1 MNADTGA
8 CRRRLPADQVDLVVE
23 VFRMLADA
31 TRVQAL
37 RALVGGE
44 MSVNDLATHV
54 GKPAPSVSQHLAKL
68 RMARLVRTRREG
80 TTIFYSLENDRATGD
95 RRGVQRRTRRSRHS
109 RTPSRQ
115 RRLAEA
121 TRTQRHRRDTSTNG
135 GTRRMTHEHDTT
147 GRDHDHGHDGRGGR
161 FGAALREVFAPHSH
175 DASDSIDGA
184 LESSAAGIRAV
195 KISLLALGAT
205 SIAQLVIVVISGS
218 VALLAD
224 TIHNFSDALTAIPL
238 WIAFALGRRA
248 ATRRYTYGFGRAEDL
263 AGLFVVAMI
272 TLSAAIAA
280 IESIRRLIHPVAIN
294 HLGWVAAAGLV
305 GFIGNEL
312 VAIYRIR
319 VGRQIGSAALV
330 ADGLHARTDGFTS
343 LAVLLGAGGVALG
356 FPLADPI
363 VGLLITIAIL
373 AVLRSA
379 VRDVF
384 RRLMDGVDPELIDAA
399 EAALAAHPGVT
410 SVRSV
415 KMRWIGHRIHADAE
429 LDIDPATSLTDAHQ
443 LAHDAEHALTHAVP
457 KLSSALIHAYP
468 AAP

>member
-1 MNADTGA
+1 
-8 CRRRLPADQVDLVVE
+8 
-23 VFRMLADA
+23 
-31 TRVQAL
+31 
-37 RALVGGE
+37 
-44 MSVNDLATHV
+44 
-54 GKPAPSVSQHLAKL
+54 
-68 RMARLVRTRREG
+68 
-80 TTIFYSLENDRATGD
+80 
-95 RRGVQRRTRRSRHS
+95 
-109 RTPSRQ
+109 
-115 RRLAEA
+115 
-121 TRTQRHRRDTSTNG
+121 
-135 GTRRMTHEHDTT
+135 MTHELSDTPHNH
-147 GRDHDHGHDGRGGR
+147 GHDHGHPHGHSHDGRGGR
-161 FGAALREVFAPHSH
+161 IGTMLREVFAPHSH

-205 SIAQLVIVVISGS
+205 SVAQLVIVLISGS

-272 TLSAAIAA
+272 TGSAALAA
-280 IESIRRLIHPVAIN
+280 IESVRRLIHPVAIN

-305 GFIGNEL
+305 GFLGNEL
-312 VAIYRIR
+312 VAVYRIR

-343 LAVLLGAGGVALG
+343 LAVLFGAGGVALG

-373 AVLRSA
+373 AVLRTA

-384 RRLMDGVDPELIDAA
+384 RRLMDAVDPELVDAA
-399 EAALAAHPGVT
+399 EAALAAEPGVRG
-410 SVRSV
+410 VRSV

-429 LDIDPATSLTDAHQ
+429 LDIDPNTSLTEAHRI
-443 LAHDAEHALTHAVP
+443 AHEAEHTLTHAVP
-457 KLSSALIHAYP
+457 KLSSALIHADP
-468 AAP
+468 ATP